1 MEAAPAGAGAGVSN
15 ALSAAEPQ
23 PDAVSLATMPAL
35 VWGLQRPAL
44 KAPPRRRGS
53 EICIMLHVSLYS
65 AVVASYDRLGL
76 SPHLEPSR
84 AKVSQEGILETNRPP
99 DNSQRQN

>member
-1 MEAAPAGAGAGVSN
+1 MEAAPADGAGADVSS

-53 EICIMLHVSLYS
+53 ETCIALRISFL
-65 AVVASYDRLGL
+65 
-76 SPHLEPSR
+76 
-84 AKVSQEGILETNRPP
+84 
-99 DNSQRQN
+99 